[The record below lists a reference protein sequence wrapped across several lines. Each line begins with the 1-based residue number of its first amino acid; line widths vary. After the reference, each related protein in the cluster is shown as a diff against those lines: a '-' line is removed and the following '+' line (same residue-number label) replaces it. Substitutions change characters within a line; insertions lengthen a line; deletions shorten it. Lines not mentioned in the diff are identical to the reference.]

1 VSERR
6 EFDAEL
12 YEGHDGTWAVKVP
25 FDPSSALGTAFEP
38 VTHRHAKEGHVVR
51 GTMNGARFDGF
62 IGKKYGFFFLLVEGA
77 LRASVGAA
85 PGDTVTVVVE
95 PRGGRTL
102 IAGAPVVTRR
112 KKKRKTKAKSKS
124 KSTRSSKPK
133 KKR

>member
-1 VSERR
+1 MSAPRR

-25 FDPSSALGTAFEP
+25 FDPSSALGTRFEP
-38 VTHRHAKEGHVVR
+38 VSHRHASEGHVVR
-51 GTMNGARFDGF
+51 GTMNGTPFDAF
-62 IGKKYGFFFLLVEGA
+62 IGKKYGFFFLLVEGE
-77 LRASVGAA
+77 LRKHVGAK

-102 IAGAPVVTRR
+102 IAGAPTVTRR
-112 KKKRKTKAKSKS
+112 KKKRKTKAKAKP
-124 KSTRSSKPK
+124 KSKPK

>member
-1 VSERR
+1 MSAPRR

-25 FDPSSALGTAFEP
+25 FDPASALGTRFEP
-38 VTHRHAKEGHVVR
+38 VSHRHATEGHVVR
-51 GTMNGARFDGF
+51 GTMNGAKFDGF
-62 IGKKYGFFFLLVEGA
+62 IGKKYGFFFLLVEGE
-77 LRASVGAA
+77 LRKNVGAT

-102 IAGAPVVTRR
+102 VAAGATITKRRR
-112 KKKRKTKAKSKS
+112 KKKRAPAKKTK
-124 KSTRSSKPK
+124 R